1 MKRLRLSRRIAVA
14 FLGLALLAGLGSG
27 VMALLFAYTTEDHIF
42 NRLLRAEIEHL
53 ESSVQGGKLPE
64 PQLPFSSYYFEDEIP
79 PFLNQALAEEP
90 RRREV
95 FGGDGRHY
103 HLRRIDLAGQRS
115 PVWVVLEVEDYLV
128 VRPIFN
134 DIIVLLAAATLA
146 LILVAGLIGWLLAR
160 RVTLPLRSL
169 ATEVTD
175 LKPDRLPDDWSS
187 TYPPDEVGQL
197 ADTLRDAFRRINEFI
212 DREQQ
217 FTQDASH
224 ELRTPLA
231 VIESSAALLAQA
243 PEPEKAVELVE
254 RVRSAALSMHLSVDV
269 LLALARE
276 DQSDGQWKTVAVLP
290 IVERTVV
297 NHADLLAGKSVELQ
311 VDVDPDWRVAGDPAA
326 LQVLIANLISNA
338 FRYTRQGEIRIV
350 NRGDELRVND
360 SGEGIEEELQP
371 KVTQRSVKGSSSSG
385 LGLGLA
391 IVRRLCERQGWR
403 FELASSP
410 AGTQASLFFG
420 HPPTK

>member
-1 MKRLRLSRRIAVA
+1 
-14 FLGLALLAGLGSG
+14 
-27 VMALLFAYTTEDHIF
+27 
-42 NRLLRAEIEHL
+42 
-53 ESSVQGGKLPE
+53 
-64 PQLPFSSYYFEDEIP
+64 
-79 PFLNQALAEEP
+79 
-90 RRREV
+90 
-95 FGGDGRHY
+95 
-103 HLRRIDLAGQRS
+103 
-115 PVWVVLEVEDYLV
+115 
-128 VRPIFN
+128 
-134 DIIVLLAAATLA
+134 
-146 LILVAGLIGWLLAR
+146 
-160 RVTLPLRSL
+160 
-169 ATEVTD
+169 
-175 LKPDRLPDDWSS
+175 
-187 TYPPDEVGQL
+187 
-197 ADTLRDAFRRINEFI
+197 
-212 DREQQ
+212 
-217 FTQDASH
+217 
-224 ELRTPLA
+224 LA

-276 DQSDGQWKTVAVLP
+276 DQRDGQWKTVAVLP

-360 SGEGIEEELQP
+360 SGEGIDEELQP

-403 FELASSP
+403 FDLASSP